1 MALARCG
8 ERTPASLLHRT
19 PATPALGN
27 QEMQAATP
35 AAVVRGQLIERF
47 HDEALAAT
55 WLTRKK
61 LAPASLCSVLCSQ
74 QTYDTA
80 APRAHPSVGSVP
92 CSALKFKVVAGSLD
106 RDVSTAEPTWRSTL
120 SSSSRSFA
128 LSSRPLLAYA
138 ATTASAITNPLAFP
152 AQQDSRRHQLLEP
165 ACFYPLC

>member
-61 LAPASLCSVLCSQ
+61 LARQLCSVLCSQ
-74 QTYDTA
+74 QTYDIA
-80 APRAHPSVGSVP
+80 AP
-92 CSALKFKVVAGSLD
+92 CALASGLSL
-106 RDVSTAEPTWRSTL
+106 AAP
-120 SSSSRSFA
+120 SSSR
-128 LSSRPLLAYA
+128 
-138 ATTASAITNPLAFP
+138 
-152 AQQDSRRHQLLEP
+152 
-165 ACFYPLC
+165 

>member
-47 HDEALAAT
+47 HHEPLAAT

-61 LAPASLCSVLCSQ
+61 LAPPSCVPCFAPNKHTTPPRRVHTLASGLSL
-74 QTYDTA
+74 A
-80 APRAHPSVGSVP
+80 AP
-92 CSALKFKVVAGSLD
+92 
-106 RDVSTAEPTWRSTL
+106 
-120 SSSSRSFA
+120 SSSR
-128 LSSRPLLAYA
+128 
-138 ATTASAITNPLAFP
+138 
-152 AQQDSRRHQLLEP
+152 
-165 ACFYPLC
+165 

>member
-61 LAPASLCSVLCSQ
+61 LAPARVVFRALLP
-74 QTYDTA
+74 TNIRHRRA
-80 APRAHPSVGSVP
+80 ACTP
-92 CSALKFKVVAGSLD
+92 
-106 RDVSTAEPTWRSTL
+106 
-120 SSSSRSFA
+120 
-128 LSSRPLLAYA
+128 
-138 ATTASAITNPLAFP
+138 
-152 AQQDSRRHQLLEP
+152 
-165 ACFYPLC
+165 

>member
-61 LAPASLCSVLCSQ
+61 LAPRSCVPCFAPNKHTTPPRRRVHTLASGLSL
-74 QTYDTA
+74 A
-80 APRAHPSVGSVP
+80 AP
-92 CSALKFKVVAGSLD
+92 
-106 RDVSTAEPTWRSTL
+106 
-120 SSSSRSFA
+120 SSSR
-128 LSSRPLLAYA
+128 
-138 ATTASAITNPLAFP
+138 
-152 AQQDSRRHQLLEP
+152 
-165 ACFYPLC
+165 

>member
-55 WLTRKK
+55 WLTRKN
-61 LAPASLCSVLCSQ
+61 LRPQVVFRALLP
-74 QTYDTA
+74 TNIRHRRA
-80 APRAHPSVGSVP
+80 AAHPSVGSVP